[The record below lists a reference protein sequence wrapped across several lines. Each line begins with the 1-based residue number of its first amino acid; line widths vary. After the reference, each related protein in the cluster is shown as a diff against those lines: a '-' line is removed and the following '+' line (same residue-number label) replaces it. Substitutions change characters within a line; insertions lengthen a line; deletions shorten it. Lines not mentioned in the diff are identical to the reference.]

1 MKKEMLFKE
10 KECNENKCTV
20 DPNMKVC
27 LHCFRTVE
35 EIDFWDDYSKV
46 DQMMIFRAAEKR
58 RKLFEEFQDKVVQD
72 LSFIL

>member
-1 MKKEMLFKE
+1 MPFKD

-27 LHCFRTVE
+27 LKCFRTIE

-46 DQMMIFRAAEKR
+46 DQMMILRVAEKR
-58 RKLFEEFQDKVVQD
+58 KKLFKEFEHNIVQD

>member
-1 MKKEMLFKE
+1 MLFKD

-27 LHCFRTVE
+27 LKCFRTIE
-35 EIDFWDDYSKV
+35 EIDFWEVYSKV
-46 DQMMIFRAAEKR
+46 DQMMIYRATEKR
-58 RKLFEEFQDKVVQD
+58 KRLFNEIENNRVQD